1 MSKHNSLL
9 KLWSFI
15 KIIALSMGIGK
26 KVNVWTNV
34 FGYVPA
40 VNFLVKPLL
49 RLNYINTVRIAALEW
64 TAMQMINIIGA
75 FVTLMGAFAFGWMG
89 NLPMTIAMLAG
100 VIYFKEY
107 K

>member
-26 KVNVWTNV
+26 KVNVWMIV

-40 VNFLVKPLL
+40 VNSLVKQLPL
-49 RLNYINTVRIAALEW
+49 LNYINTAQIVGQLW
-64 TAMQMINIIGA
+64 TVMPMINIIGA
-75 FVTLMGAFAFGWMG
+75 FVTLMGAFAFGLIG

>member
-1 MSKHNSLL
+1 MIWFRILN
-9 KLWSFI
+9 
-15 KIIALSMGIGK
+15 AA
-26 KVNVWTNV
+26 NVETIFV
-34 FGYVPA
+34 GLIPKD
-40 VNFLVKPLL
+40 L
-49 RLNYINTVRIAALEW
+49 NTVLGVARRW
-64 TAMQMINIIGA
+64 TVILMINIIGA

>member
-1 MSKHNSLL
+1 MK
-9 KLWSFI
+9 
-15 KIIALSMGIGK
+15 
-26 KVNVWTNV
+26 T
-34 FGYVPA
+34 
-40 VNFLVKPLL
+40 L
-49 RLNYINTVRIAALEW
+49 RMNIDIVLGVGLEW
-64 TAMQMINIIGA
+64 TVMPMINIIGA

>member
-1 MSKHNSLL
+1 
-9 KLWSFI
+9 
-15 KIIALSMGIGK
+15 MGIGR
-26 KVNVWTNV
+26 KVNVWTIV

-40 VNFLVKPLL
+40 VNFLVKQLPL
-49 RLNYINTVRIAALEW
+49 LNYINTALTVGQEW
-64 TAMQMINIIGA
+64 TVKPMISIIGD

>member
-1 MSKHNSLL
+1 MVVAKNATATGGR
-9 KLWSFI
+9 K
-15 KIIALSMGIGK
+15 
-26 KVNVWTNV
+26 WTV
-34 FGYVPA
+34 MP
-40 VNFLVKPLL
+40 
-49 RLNYINTVRIAALEW
+49 
-64 TAMQMINIIGA
+64 MINIIGA

>member
-1 MSKHNSLL
+1 MSLTSSLWR
-9 KLWSFI
+9 KYRS
-15 KIIALSMGIGK
+15 IA
-26 KVNVWTNV
+26 WTNE
-34 FGYVPA
+34 
-40 VNFLVKPLL
+40 LVGIFNSNKIPTRGDL
-49 RLNYINTVRIAALEW
+49 
-64 TAMQMINIIGA
+64 MINIIGA